1 MEFPGVNKGSEVDL
15 GALEWNHDGVNATF
29 SCSQA
34 FVPCIYALRF
44 DRIVAEIKLMIYRVS
59 RVPHRFP
66 WPSDLTSWQQD
77 VESSCRTLI
86 QEVES
91 RQRGRRS
98 KSSPPLSLMV
108 VQKLQVKYHSCIMLL
123 YRPSPQIPRPTQ
135 DAARTCF
142 DSAME
147 IIRISADLH
156 RFTSMDYTWLSA
168 HSIFVAAITILY
180 SLWTNP
186 AVTVASHTELCFER
200 VNTAEQLLE
209 YLGKTWSVAHSARE
223 KLSHLIRIAVEGY
236 DTLHGTAEI
245 RNSSQQPPDIIDR
258 GGEYFDSNAVNDWS
272 QQGVN
277 ALVDELGMMREFFDL
292 DWLDNVTVSQWN

>member
-1 MEFPGVNKGSEVDL
+1 
-15 GALEWNHDGVNATF
+15 
-29 SCSQA
+29 
-34 FVPCIYALRF
+34 
-44 DRIVAEIKLMIYRVS
+44 MIYRVS
-59 RVPHRFP
+59 RVPHRVP
-66 WPSDLTSWQQD
+66 WPSDLASWQQD
-77 VESSCRTLI
+77 VESSCRALI

-147 IIRISADLH
+147 IIRVSANLH

-186 AVTVASHTELCFER
+186 AVTVASHTGLCFER
-200 VNTAEQLLE
+200 VHTAEQLLE

-223 KLSHLIRIAVEGY
+223 KLSYLIHVAMEGY

-245 RNSSQQPPDIIDR
+245 RNSPQQPPDIVDR
-258 GGEYFDSNAVNDWS
+258 GGECYDSNAVNDWS

-277 ALVDELGMMREFFDL
+277 VLVDELGMMREFFDL
-292 DWLDNVTVSQWN
+292 DWLDNVAVSQWN